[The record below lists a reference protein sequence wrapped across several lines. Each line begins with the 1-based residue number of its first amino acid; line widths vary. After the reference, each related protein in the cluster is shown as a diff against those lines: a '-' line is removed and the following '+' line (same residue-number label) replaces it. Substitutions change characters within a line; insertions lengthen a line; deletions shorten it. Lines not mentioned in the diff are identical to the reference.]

1 MGAGRRFLLR
11 RFALI
16 AVFSGTSFQLFSCA
30 QNRESNEMMLFVGT
44 YTSGDSEGVYAYKF
58 NPETG
63 DLKFANKAA
72 AADPSFLAIH
82 PNGRFLYAVN
92 ELLEFD
98 GRPTGTVSAFSVD
111 ENDGGL
117 TLLNQIESQGG
128 APCHISLDR
137 TGKWA
142 LVANYVSGTIASFP
156 ILEDGSLGEA
166 ASVVQH
172 EGSSVNPKR
181 QEGPHAHQIF
191 ADASNKF
198 VFATDLGL
206 DKILIYRFDA
216 ATGALSP
223 NAPPF
228 VETEPGAGPRHFA
241 LHPELP
247 FGYVINELN
256 STITRFDFDGQTG
269 ALTRGE
275 SVSTL
280 PDDFEGDSYCADV
293 HISPDGRFLYGSN
306 RGHNS
311 IVVCEIAQD
320 SGKLTPIQHIST
332 EGEWPRNFTIDP
344 TGKFL
349 LVANQHTNNIAVLKI
364 DQASGKLSSTGKNY
378 DIPTPVCLQ
387 FLTP

>member
-1 MGAGRRFLLR
+1 M
-11 RFALI
+11 
-16 AVFSGTSFQLFSCA
+16 
-30 QNRESNEMMLFVGT
+30 
-44 YTSGDSEGVYAYKF
+44 
-58 NPETG
+58 
-63 DLKFANKAA
+63 
-72 AADPSFLAIH
+72 
-82 PNGRFLYAVN
+82 
-92 ELLEFD
+92 
-98 GRPTGTVSAFSVD
+98 
-111 ENDGGL
+111 
-117 TLLNQIESQGG
+117 
-128 APCHISLDR
+128 
-137 TGKWA
+137 
-142 LVANYVSGTIASFP
+142 
-156 ILEDGSLGEA
+156 
-166 ASVVQH
+166 
-172 EGSSVNPKR
+172 
-181 QEGPHAHQIF
+181 
-191 ADASNKF
+191 
-198 VFATDLGL
+198 
-206 DKILIYRFDA
+206 
-216 ATGALSP
+216 
-223 NAPPF
+223 
-228 VETEPGAGPRHFA
+228 
-241 LHPELP
+241 
-247 FGYVINELN
+247 INELN